1 MYILNN
7 DSDKK
12 IRDTDG
18 NESNET
24 TESGISV
31 EEPGNDGET
40 PNLPDAGKTAPEE
53 AASDDINAENTDA
66 VNNESDAD
74 RAEKD
79 EYYTKDEDDI
89 AYVAERI
96 TGARHSNVT
105 TAAPVRIREAGETAE
120 LTSLRRMMD
129 SHAAQNV
136 EHGKH
141 RRKKKSSKVFGT
153 LLSAAVVILILLTC
167 FVAGVNIAH
176 MREEN
181 ANKRRDA
188 DILMNA
194 DGTTESG
201 TEIKAPIDTDAGR
214 DNTADGKTDEITDT
228 DAADSEST
236 GEPVKESETET
247 ETEPETEPEP
257 TKYSVKLDFYDR
269 DDLEVSTEAI
279 TLRQLLEECEI
290 TLADNDV
297 PSLPLDSV
305 IAADVTITIDKYEY
319 RTLSESVV
327 TEYSTEV
334 RETDLIP
341 RGNVNTIREGEEG
354 EVRKYYTVEYVN
366 GIETNREFSHE
377 EVVKYP
383 VGAIYEKGV
392 GGSFTG
398 SDGVEYT
405 YSYRRVVPA
414 TYYNIEGLTYLG
426 TMADESVIA
435 VDMNYIPLGTK
446 LYVKN
451 DKYDFGV
458 RIASDIGSAIKE
470 WEIDIWIGDDNPQ
483 LKDFAFIGYHYDME
497 IYYID

>member
-12 IRDTDG
+12 IRDTDRD
-18 NESNET
+18 EKVEM
-24 TESGISV
+24 TEDGISV
-31 EEPGNDGET
+31 EESSVD
-40 PNLPDAGKTAPEE
+40 E
-53 AASDDINAENTDA
+53 ADNESGTDA
-66 VNNESDAD
+66 QAEDVKTDDSSENAD
-74 RAEKD
+74 EADDETDTDSAEKD

-129 SHAAQNV
+129 SHAAQNI
-136 EHGKH
+136 EHGTN
-141 RRKKKSSKVFGT
+141 RRRKKSSKVFGT
-153 LLSAAVVILILLTC
+153 LLSAAIVILILLTC

-176 MREEN
+176 MREES

-201 TEIKAPIDTDAGR
+201 TEIKTPAATDRDTAN
-214 DNTADGKTDEITDT
+214 DNKTGEESETKP
-228 DAADSEST
+228 SEST
-236 GEPVKESETET
+236 DETVKETETET

-257 TKYSVKLDFYDR
+257 IKYSVKLDFFDR

-290 TLADNDV
+290 TLAENDV
-297 PSLPLDSV
+297 PSVPLDSV

-319 RTLSESVV
+319 KTLSESVA

-341 RGNVNTIREGEEG
+341 RGNINTIQEGEEG
-354 EVRKYYTVEYVN
+354 EVRRYYTVEYVN
-366 GIETNREFSHE
+366 GAETNREFSYE

-470 WEIDIWIGDDNPQ
+470 WEIDIWIAADNPQ
-483 LKDFAFIGYHYDME
+483 LKDFAFTGYHYDME

>member
-12 IRDTDG
+12 IRDTDR
-18 NESNET
+18 NENNEMPG
-24 TESGISV
+24 EGISV
-31 EEPGNDGET
+31 EDNSIDEVKNDGASPKPSE
-40 PNLPDAGKTAPEE
+40 GSEGVPEE
-53 AASDDINAENTDA
+53 DMSTDDISENTNPSDDETDTDDENK
-66 VNNESDAD
+66 N
-74 RAEKD
+74 

-129 SHAAQNV
+129 SHAAQNI
-136 EHGKH
+136 EHGTH

-153 LLSAAVVILILLTC
+153 LLSAAIVVLILLTC

-176 MREEN
+176 MREES

-201 TEIKAPIDTDAGR
+201 TEIKVPA
-214 DNTADGKTDEITDT
+214 NTAPETTNKGKTDTEVDP
-228 DAADSEST
+228 ANGEST
-236 GEPVKESETET
+236 GESAKETET

-257 TKYSVKLDFYDR
+257 IKYSVKLDFFDR

-279 TLRQLLEECEI
+279 TLRQLLEECDI
-290 TLADNDV
+290 TLAENDV

-305 IAADVTITIDKYEY
+305 IAADVTVTIDKYEY
-319 RTLSESVV
+319 KTLSESVK
-327 TEYSTEV
+327 TAYSTEV
-334 RETDLIP
+334 RETDFIP
-341 RGNVNTIREGEEG
+341 RGNVNTIQEGEEG
-354 EVRKYYTVEYVN
+354 EVRKYYTVEYIN
-366 GIETNREFSHE
+366 GVETNRKFSYE

-451 DKYDFGV
+451 AKYDFGV
-458 RIASDIGSAIKE
+458 RIASDIGSAITE
-470 WEIDIWIGDDNPQ
+470 WEIDIWIGADNPQ
-483 LKDFAFIGYHYDME
+483 LKDFAFTGYHYDME